1 MAVESGPGNP
11 EGSAGHKEQKIALRM
26 RIVAVV
32 VEVRVNRVAVAVA
45 VDVTAIAGE
54 VEERGSQAGAEID
67 TVVVLRVGRR
77 TAMIA
82 VDKPGGHESLVGTR
96 TLDVVVVVESR
107 SESWRG
113 RMSAP
118 CWTRR
123 KCCRRSPKL
132 ADTELSRAGSKEN

>member
-1 MAVESGPGNP
+1 MESGPRNS
-11 EGSAGHKEQKIALRM
+11 EGSADCKEQKIAVGM

-32 VEVRVNRVAVAVA
+32 VEVRVNRVAVA

-82 VDKPGGHESLVGTR
+82 VDMTGGRESFVGTR
-96 TLDVVVVVESR
+96 TLELVVESR

-118 CWTRR
+118 CWSRR
-123 KCCRRSPKL
+123 KCCRRSPRL